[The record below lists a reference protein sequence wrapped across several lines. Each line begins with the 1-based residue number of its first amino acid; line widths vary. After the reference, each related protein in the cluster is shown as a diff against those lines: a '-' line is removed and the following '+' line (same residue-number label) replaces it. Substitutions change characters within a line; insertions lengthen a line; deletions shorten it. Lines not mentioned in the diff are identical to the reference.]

1 MVPVCRMRK
10 TDIDRIREVDRT
22 QHVMQ
27 AYVLK
32 NGALELTEREPGRGR
47 HRAPPSARDRW
58 DQNFTCICA

>member
-1 MVPVCRMRK
+1 MVSICRMRK

-32 NGALELTEREPGRGR
+32 NVALELTQREPGRG
-47 HRAPPSARDRW
+47 
-58 DQNFTCICA
+58 